1 MTALADNIRSL
12 HAPTTAVK
20 NKMARTLVATIFLIL
35 LISSL
40 SCQQFAP
47 DTPVIAPSTPVLE
60 ISNQSYGMTSY
71 KGVFLMIRLDSSG
84 SLELDCLK
92 DYAVPVTESNIF
104 RVKAAPPLDE
114 LDKIQQLIDVTI
126 VDAKSQYFNRHV
138 LIVDSSRTTTVVL
151 KGTDARERNIDI
163 EGGYSVEM
171 EKEPE
176 LPNSLHELFE
186 TVSSVYLRV
195 CRQNR

>member
-1 MTALADNIRSL
+1 MTRR
-12 HAPTTAVK
+12 
-20 NKMARTLVATIFLIL
+20 MAIFIYVVF

-40 SCQQFAP
+40 SCKPSAL
-47 DTPVIAPSTPVLE
+47 DTPVLAPSTPVLE

-114 LDKIQQLIDVTI
+114 LDKIQQLIDATI
-126 VDAKSQYFNRHV
+126 VDAKSQYFNKHV
-138 LIVDSSRTTTVVL
+138 LIVDSSVTTTVVM
-151 KGTDARERNIDI
+151 KGTDAREREIDI
-163 EGGYSVEM
+163 KGGYSVEM

-176 LPNSLHELFE
+176 LPNSLHELFG
-186 TVSSVYLRV
+186 TVSSVYGRV
-195 CRQNR
+195 CSQNR